1 MFSKLEYKLIKTIQ
15 SERTE
20 RINAK
25 WTEPKRN
32 VGQIKCAI
40 ISIIKVSEEK
50 EERCRINIWI
60 NNNLKFIMF
69 KETPLYIT
77 KNIEK
82 LKIT

>member
-40 ISIIKVSEEK
+40 KG
-50 EERCRINIWI
+50 
-60 NNNLKFIMF
+60 
-69 KETPLYIT
+69 
-77 KNIEK
+77 
-82 LKIT
+82 